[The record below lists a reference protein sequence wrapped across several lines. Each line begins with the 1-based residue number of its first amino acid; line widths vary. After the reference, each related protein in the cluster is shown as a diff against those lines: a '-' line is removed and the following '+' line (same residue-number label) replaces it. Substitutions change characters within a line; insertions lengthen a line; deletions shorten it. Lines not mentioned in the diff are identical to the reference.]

1 MRRLHPSRSRAAEA
15 PGLTVVPEPVSAEAY
30 LVAASRG
37 DDNAFARLYD
47 LLAPAV
53 FGVVRR
59 VVRDSSQSEE
69 VTQEI
74 FVEVWRSA
82 GRYEA
87 DRGSARAWVLTIAHR
102 RAVDRVRAAQAATD
116 RELRATINQPDREYD
131 QVAEEVADRL
141 DRARVQN
148 CLKALTALQRE
159 SILLAYYGGH
169 THREVAAKLASPV
182 GTVKT
187 RLRDGLI
194 RLRDCLGVTA

>member
-1 MRRLHPSRSRAAEA
+1 
-15 PGLTVVPEPVSAEAY
+15 VVPEPVSAEAY